1 MRWAFRCVLLGPCHV
16 TMQCG
21 KFFSMAM
28 QAGGRVH
35 GWVHGGCVM
44 GSATSGSAACRCR
57 YRYSHG
63 GTDGY
68 SQTGTGTDTDTD
80 QTQTQTVH
88 TQTVHTQTV
97 QAYRA
102 ASPDTRGT
110 SYPDTAY
117 HDYDQPCVLSGT
129 ARLVTAGFWLCA
141 TATLIRS
148 SPPFRVSLPRAVK

>member
-1 MRWAFRCVLLGPCHV
+1 VRDARCEMREGRVSAAERMGGRLVGKGKLGKMRCEGAAFRCVLLGPCHV

-44 GSATSGSAACRCR
+44 GSATSGSAACMALRSRCRYR

-68 SQTGTGTDTDTD
+68 SQTGTGTDTDT
-80 QTQTQTVH
+80 QTGTGRTERQAQTLGGWRYYPVLPLSPGH
-88 TQTVHTQTV
+88 
-97 QAYRA
+97 
-102 ASPDTRGT
+102 ASCQVRRG
-110 SYPDTAY
+110 
-117 HDYDQPCVLSGT
+117 
-129 ARLVTAGFWLCA
+129 
-141 TATLIRS
+141 
-148 SPPFRVSLPRAVK
+148 